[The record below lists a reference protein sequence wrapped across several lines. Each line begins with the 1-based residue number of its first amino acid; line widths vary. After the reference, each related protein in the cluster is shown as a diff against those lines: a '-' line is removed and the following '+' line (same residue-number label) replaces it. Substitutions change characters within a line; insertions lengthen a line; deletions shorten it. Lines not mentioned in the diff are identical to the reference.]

1 MLEFLRKNPLLA
13 GCFGVLGCFG
23 LVVLFSVLI
32 AGFGLKALTEGS
44 QIAVLGASQAAAEE
58 GLSFG
63 YVFDN
68 GDVVLDMIP
77 QQPRELS
84 CDELWAIVEPHI
96 LKPELPLTIRS
107 QTAIV
112 SEDGGLAVIPL
123 ECSRVADSTLEDELP
138 EEVVREDKSSEEPV
152 LEESAVG
159 QPATVEPA
167 LEEPVSEEE

>member
-32 AGFGLKALTEGS
+32 AGLGLKALTEGS

-58 GLSFG
+58 DLSFG

-77 QQPRELS
+77 LQPRELT
-84 CDELWAIVEPHI
+84 CNELWAIVEPHI

-107 QTAIV
+107 QTAVV

-123 ECSRVADSTLEDELP
+123 ECSRVADSSLE
-138 EEVVREDKSSEEPV
+138 EEPQEEAVQEDKASEDPV
-152 LEESAVG
+152 LQESSVG
-159 QPATVEPA
+159 QPATAEPA
-167 LEEPVSEEE
+167 LEEPVSEEQ